1 MNHKNTL
8 RIGKPSDRFLESL
21 EKELENTGVNL
32 CEVLIKEQTVRKLF
46 ELIYQFK
53 STINRHVIQED

>member
-32 CEVLIKEQTVRKLF
+32 CD
-46 ELIYQFK
+46 
-53 STINRHVIQED
+53 INQRANCAKTF